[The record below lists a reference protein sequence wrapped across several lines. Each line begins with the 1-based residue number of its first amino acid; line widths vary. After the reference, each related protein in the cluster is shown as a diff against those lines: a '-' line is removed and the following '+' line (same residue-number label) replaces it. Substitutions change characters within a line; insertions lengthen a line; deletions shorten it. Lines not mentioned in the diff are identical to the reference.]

1 MASPNRENQ
10 PTNQPAHQAAQVV
23 TAEELKNGDPQAFA
37 RLFEQNRDRLLALAY
52 RMTASTT
59 EAQDVVQ
66 DAFVSILVHHEQFRG
81 AALPS
86 TWAYRVTVNAAL
98 MRLRT
103 RRRKGA
109 ASLDALPDDVK
120 EGVVHGHRDDGT
132 APALDPDRQTKQALL
147 DKALSRLSPL
157 DHEIVRLRHG
167 EDVSTEDVGAIT
179 GLSASAV
186 KTRLHR
192 ARARLGAVVDLLA
205 AT

>member
-1 MASPNRENQ
+1 MTT
-10 PTNQPAHQAAQVV
+10 PTPTEPTQTV
-23 TAEELKNGDPQAFA
+23 TAEELKAGGPEAFA

-52 RMTASTT
+52 RMTSSTS

-81 AALPS
+81 TALPS

-120 EGVVHGHRDDGT
+120 EGVIHEHREGLSSSEG
-132 APALDPDRQTKQALL
+132 PDPDREEKRARIAR
-147 DKALSRLSPL
+147 ALSRLSPL
-157 DHEIVRLRHG
+157 DQEIVRLRLG
-167 EDVSTEDVGAIT
+167 EDVSTEDVGARV
-179 GLSASAV
+179 GLSPSAV

-192 ARARLGAVVDLLA
+192 ARARLGADVDLA
-205 AT
+205 AS